1 MTCVCA
7 VNCES
12 RLRMYG
18 RVRLPLLLQGW
29 SIEAFIG
36 FDGQVQTL
44 TFGARINLWQA
55 LTFLQALD
63 CVDGA
68 PGWGD
73 ESMHAFRSPGAHMLC
88 SIVSIVNH
96 VLG

>member
-1 MTCVCA
+1 
-7 VNCES
+7 
-12 RLRMYG
+12 MYG

-36 FDGQVQTL
+36 FDGQVHTL
-44 TFGARINLWQA
+44 TFGVKICGNLA
-55 LTFLQALD
+55 FLQALD

-68 PGWGD
+68 SGWGD